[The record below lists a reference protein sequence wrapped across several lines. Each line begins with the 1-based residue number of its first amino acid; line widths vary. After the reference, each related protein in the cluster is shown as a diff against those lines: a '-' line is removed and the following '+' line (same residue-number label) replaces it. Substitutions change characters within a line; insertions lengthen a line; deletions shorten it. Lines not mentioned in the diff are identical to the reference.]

1 MKFLRSFFA
10 ALLALVVFTIGGF
23 MFLSVIIASL
33 DADEKVKV
41 SDNSVLVINLN
52 QVLADRDLDDPL
64 SNFPFQG
71 QSANRLGVI
80 DIRAALEQAR
90 DDEKIKGVL
99 LYAPV
104 LMGGYS
110 LGEELREALVEFKSS
125 GKFILSYADNLSEG
139 GYYIS
144 SVADELY
151 VSPVGNVEWN
161 GLAVEMSFFKGT
173 FEKLDIKPQI
183 FRVGD
188 FKSAIEPFILD
199 KMSDA
204 NRLQMNSFINSIYNN
219 MVDEVATGINQEPA
233 RLKEISDHL
242 EVQNVEDAVDK
253 GLITGI
259 KYKDEFLNLVAEKLN
274 LSDSEDIESVSYQSY
289 NRSYSRY
296 KSSKNKIAVI
306 IGEGPIVAGKG
317 EKGMIG
323 AAKYIKEIIKARNDD
338 NVRAIVLRIDSPGGD
353 ALASDLIWREVIKT
367 KEVKPVIASFSNV
380 AASGGYYIGMAAD
393 TIVAQPN
400 TITGSI
406 GVFSFIFNIGDFM
419 ANKLGITSDY
429 VNTGDYSGMWTS
441 SRALTDNEKRVI
453 QKGVNRVYETFTS
466 KAAEGRG
473 MDIDELKSL
482 ASGRVWTGIQ
492 AKENGLVD
500 VLGGLQTA
508 IEIAADKAELEDDF
522 KVRYYPEQKTSLE
535 QLIEEFGGAM
545 ETKITRYQLGE
556 LYPYLDVLKK
566 IELLKGEQA
575 VMPFVFE
582 IR

>member
-10 ALLALVVFTIGGF
+10 ALLALVVFSIGGF

-33 DADEKVKV
+33 DAEEEVKV
-41 SDNSVLVINLN
+41 SNNSVLVINLN
-52 QVLADRDLDDPL
+52 RVLADRDLDDPL
-64 SNFPFQG
+64 AYFPFQG
-71 QSANRLGVI
+71 AGANRLGVI

-104 LMGGYS
+104 LMGGFS
-110 LGEELREALVEFKSS
+110 LGEELREALVDFKSS
-125 GKFILSYADNLSEG
+125 GKFILSYADYLSEG

-151 VSPVGNVEWN
+151 VSPVGTVEWN
-161 GLAVEMSFFKGT
+161 GLSVEMSFFKGT

-204 NRLQMNSFINSIYNN
+204 NRLQVNSFINSIYNN
-219 MVDEVATGINQEPA
+219 MVDEVATDIDQEPA
-233 RLKEISDHL
+233 RLKEISDRL
-242 EVQNVEDAVDK
+242 EVQNIDDAVEK

-259 KYKDEFLNLVAEKLN
+259 KYKDQFLDLVAEKLD
-274 LSDSEDIESVSYQSY
+274 LSDSEDIETVSYQSY

-296 KSSKNKIAVI
+296 KSSKNKVAVI
-306 IGEGPIVAGKG
+306 IGEGPIVMGKG

-323 AAKYIKEIIKARNDD
+323 AAKFIKEIIKARNDD
-338 NVRAIVLRIDSPGGD
+338 NVRAVVLRIDSPGGD
-353 ALASDLIWREVIKT
+353 ALASDLIWREVVKT
-367 KEVKPVIASFSNV
+367 REVKPVIASFSNV

-406 GVFSFIFNIGDFM
+406 GIFSIIFNIGDFM
-419 ANKLGITSDY
+419 ANKLGITTDY
-429 VNTGDYSGMWTS
+429 ENTGSYSGMWTA
-441 SRALTDNEKRVI
+441 SRALTDAEKQII
-453 QKGVNRVYETFTS
+453 QNGVNRGYETFTS
-466 KAAEGRG
+466 KAAEGRH
-473 MDIDELKSL
+473 MSIEDLKAV
-482 ASGRVWTGIQ
+482 ASGRVWTGTQ

-535 QLIEEFGGAM
+535 QILEELGGSM
-545 ETKITRYQLGE
+545 ETKMARYQLGE
-556 LYPYLDVLKK
+556 LYPYLDIMKK

-575 VMPFVFE
+575 RMPFMLE